1 VFPVP
6 SGLALVPA
14 NQEVLEQVAQE
25 LQRDILERECGSVE
39 QFQQMYVLLL
49 VERDGGCDV
58 FCTERRVAAA
68 DDVFEVG
75 GRYFRGRDV
84 EGEDFVCE
92 VLEGQVFPRGRP
104 VVGQTGY
111 LFGDEQAAVGG
122 ETLQYDLFKGEL
134 WRVRASVAVKHAYL
148 HHMSRLGCSGSAGR
162 WCVKT

>member
-1 VFPVP
+1 
-6 SGLALVPA
+6 
-14 NQEVLEQVAQE
+14 
-25 LQRDILERECGSVE
+25 
-39 QFQQMYVLLL
+39 MYVLLL